1 MTVPRAAPRRPDDAA
16 ISSVLGAV
24 LVFGLLVI
32 TLVVVQTE
40 FVPVWAEE
48 REASHMQE
56 LTTQLGQMKSDL
68 DRQVDNRTSVSI
80 SNPLTLQREGGF
92 RFFSGVQ
99 VPAEVSFEASAAGSG
114 VTLRSDSM
122 TILQSGDQSFLGLA
136 DDDDWVDIPPTD
148 EIEDI
153 TLVRAL
159 RLRIDMNEDVCVN
172 YDAND
177 YATLIIKDSDDEEA
191 GRATVTWV
199 PSNSAEWGLRLD
211 IFANFD
217 DGATANDQISS
228 DTEFFFQQLCAGTQE
243 NYLDYHYFDL
253 LDPSYLFDAVL
264 EAAGT
269 PITLELE
276 ELGLVASYVMVYD
289 AEPAGGGT
297 TTFGSLGLVVA
308 PYEPDPFAAGRLVID
323 TNNQNYVE
331 QTYILEH
338 GALLRMQGGDAAMA
352 IPPNFRVTQSDT
364 QTTIDWALPSLDGSS
379 GSLSGSDTA
388 TVVGTPDGDR
398 IDIQATTAAL
408 TLEIPSEYPAVWEE
422 FFDRELRAAGMDAS
436 TQYDLSSDAD
446 SVILEIT
453 GASSLV
459 TVEDIFIQF
468 RQTNIDLDL
477 RSSG

>member
-1 MTVPRAAPRRPDDAA
+1 MTVNREPSRGPDEAA
-16 ISSVLGAV
+16 ISSVLGAI

-48 REASHMQE
+48 REAAHMQE
-56 LTTQLGQMKSDL
+56 LTTQLGQIKSDL
-68 DRQVDNRTSVSI
+68 DRQVDNRTSVAI
-80 SNPLTLQREGGF
+80 SNPLTLQREAGF
-92 RFFSGVQ
+92 RFFTGTQLPSQ
-99 VPAEVSFEASAAGSG
+99 VGFEASAAGSG

-136 DDDDWVDIPPTD
+136 DDDDWVDIPISD

-159 RLRIDMNEDVCVN
+159 RLRIDMAEDVCVD
-172 YDAND
+172 YQANHF
-177 YATLIIKDSDDEEA
+177 ATLVIKDSDDKEA
-191 GRATVTWV
+191 GRATASWL
-199 PSNSAEWGLRLD
+199 PSSSAEWALRLD

-217 DGATANDQISS
+217 DGATADDQISS
-228 DTEFFFQQLCAGTQE
+228 DTEFFFQQLCAGAQE

-253 LDPSYLFDAVL
+253 LDPSLLFDAVL
-264 EAAGT
+264 GSAGT
-269 PITLELE
+269 PLTIELSE
-276 ELGLVASYVMVYD
+276 DGLVASYVMVYD
-289 AEPAGGGT
+289 AAPAGGGT

-308 PYEPDPFAAGRLVID
+308 PYEPAPFAGGRLVID
-323 TNNQNYVE
+323 TNNQNFIE
-331 QTYILEH
+331 QSYILEH
-338 GALLRMQGGDAAMA
+338 GAVLRVQGDEAAMA
-352 IPPNFRVTQSDT
+352 IPPNFRVTQSVV

-388 TVVGTPDGDR
+388 TVVGTPASDR
-398 IDIQATTAAL
+398 IDIQATTGAL
-408 TLEIPSEYPAVWEE
+408 SLEIPTQHPAVWEA
-422 FFDRELRAAGMDAS
+422 FFDRELRLAGMDPS
-436 TQYDLSSDAD
+436 TQYDLSAGTD
-446 SVILEIT
+446 SVLLEIT
-453 GASSLV
+453 GSSALS